1 MNSKLQI
8 GVLGSTRGTILLPL
22 IDKLARAHCPFDIA
36 TVISNR
42 ADAEILKRAQERAI
56 PSYAISPDNLSGE
69 AFDRA
74 ISQKLEDE
82 DVELVVLIGY
92 MRILSPWFIQKW
104 QQRIYNIHPS
114 LLPAFGGKMDQDVH
128 QAVLDAGVKESG
140 CTVHIV
146 NEVVDGGPIL
156 LQKTCPVYP
165 DDDAKR
171 LKQRVQACEVDALAD
186 AIQHYHLENV
196 YA

>member
-1 MNSKLQI
+1 VNSKLQI

-22 IDKLARAHCPFDIA
+22 IDKLERAHCPFDIA
-36 TVISNR
+36 TVISNS
-42 ADAEILKRAQERAI
+42 ADAEILKRAQEKSI
-56 PSYAISPDNLSGE
+56 PSYVISPDNLSRE
-69 AFDRA
+69 AFDQA
-74 ISQKLEDE
+74 ISQKLEAE

-92 MRILSPWFIQKW
+92 MRILSPWFIQQW

-114 LLPAFGGKMDQDVH
+114 LLPDFGGKMDQGVH
-128 QAVLDAGVKESG
+128 QAVLDAGVKETG

-146 NEVVDGGPIL
+146 NEFVDGGPII
-156 LQKTCPVYP
+156 LQKRCPVYP
-165 DDDAKR
+165 DDDVHR